1 MPRRNS
7 PYSVIAAVSLTSL
20 TLLAPG
26 FANGDCTL
34 SVSPSALK
42 DPARVV
48 GASVLVPNTTP
59 SPLRPLNLTP
69 FGINFADCAAATVLR
84 FQPTVTFSSADCN
97 AYDVQVWA
105 SNLGA
110 NACVSSEARGA
121 SGSTPTCWLVD
132 TVRNGSALNLAPDAT
147 GATQDE
153 VPTWDIPV
161 QTIVASQ
168 GGAIPAAGTVPA
180 AGISACFTQ
189 PSASSVSFSILFLP
203 VHAGTT
209 TPDLSAPGYE
219 YLLPVDLVGPPTPA
233 NVAFQAGDGALT
245 LSWTANTDSDTYGYD
260 VFIDPPAS
268 GGGASP
274 ILPVPQT
281 STCSSSGSGA
291 SGASGASSGE
301 ATDDGS
307 TEASADA
314 SSTVEPSADAT
325 LLEAA
330 TDASAAEAGAANA
343 DGSSDAEC
351 FMVSASDFWSL
362 GNQSACGSNN
372 LTQGYVLGASASSS
386 SSSGSSSGATSGAS
400 SGTSGSLN
408 EPVGGG
414 IAGIACAYLVTGSCS
429 APSSPA
435 YTSQA
440 ITVTGASSSS
450 YTATGLTNGHKYN
463 LVVSAVDAFGNPG
476 PPATEQCGLP
486 AAISDFYGAY
496 RAAGGKAGGGYCA
509 VGPASRMA
517 RPWLSVGVAIGAGLW
532 SARRRRRRT
541 S

>member
-1 MPRRNS
+1 
-7 PYSVIAAVSLTSL
+7 
-20 TLLAPG
+20 
-26 FANGDCTL
+26 
-34 SVSPSALK
+34 
-42 DPARVV
+42 
-48 GASVLVPNTTP
+48 
-59 SPLRPLNLTP
+59 
-69 FGINFADCAAATVLR
+69 
-84 FQPTVTFSSADCN
+84 
-97 AYDVQVWA
+97 
-105 SNLGA
+105 
-110 NACVSSEARGA
+110 
-121 SGSTPTCWLVD
+121 
-132 TVRNGSALNLAPDAT
+132 
-147 GATQDE
+147 
-153 VPTWDIPV
+153 
-161 QTIVASQ
+161 
-168 GGAIPAAGTVPA
+168 
-180 AGISACFTQ
+180 
-189 PSASSVSFSILFLP
+189 
-203 VHAGTT
+203 
-209 TPDLSAPGYE
+209 
-219 YLLPVDLVGPPTPA
+219 LPVDLVGPPTPA

-245 LSWTANTDSDTYGYD
+245 LSWTANVDSDTYGYD

-281 STCSSSGSGA
+281 STCAGSGSGV
-291 SGASGASSGE
+291 GSGASSGE

-314 SSTVEPSADAT
+314 SSTAATSADAT
-325 LLEAA
+325 LLEAGA
-330 TDASAAEAGAANA
+330 DASAAGASAADA

-351 FMVSASDFWSL
+351 FTVSASDFWSL
-362 GNQSACGSNN
+362 GNPSACSSSN
-372 LTQGYVLGASASSS
+372 LTQGYVLGASASAS
-386 SSSGSSSGATSGAS
+386 SSSGSSSGAASGASSAGSGSPVEGASGAS

-414 IAGIACAYLVTGSCS
+414 IAGIACAYLVMGSCS

-440 ITVTGASSSS
+440 ITVTTESSSS

-476 PPATEQCGLP
+476 PPAIEQCGQP

-509 VGPASRMA
+509 VGPVSRAA
-517 RPWLSVGVAIGAGLW
+517 RPWLGAFVALGAGLW